1 MFGWSCHEM
10 MKWTG
15 RASSRETEIATVTGI
30 GTGMMEADTA
40 VDTEEEANGAAGDDS
55 VEEDTKDLINMEEKA
70 NGADEIS
77 KDMVQ
82 KASSTWY
89 FNGNDT
95 QLVLGPRV
103 SEEHVANSSDD
114 DMRRE

>member
-1 MFGWSCHEM
+1 MFEWRCHEM
-10 MKWTG
+10 RKWTG
-15 RASSRETEIATVTGI
+15 HASSKETEIAI
-30 GTGMMEADTA
+30 GTETGMMEADTA
-40 VDTEEEANGAAGDDS
+40 AVTEEEANGAAGDDS
-55 VEEDTKDLINMEEKA
+55 VEEDIKDLINMEEKA
-70 NGADEIS
+70 NGADEII

-95 QLVLGPRV
+95 QLVPGPWV
-103 SEEHVANSSDD
+103 PDEHVANSSDD

>member
-1 MFGWSCHEM
+1 M

-15 RASSRETEIATVTGI
+15 RASSKETEIATVTGIGI

-40 VDTEEEANGAAGDDS
+40 VVMEEANGVAEDDS
-55 VEEDTKDLINMEEKA
+55 VEEDIKDLTNMEEKA

-82 KASSTWY
+82 KALSTWY

-95 QLVLGPRV
+95 QSVLGPRV
-103 SEEHVANSSDD
+103 SEKHAANSSDD
-114 DMRRE
+114 EMRRE